1 MQRNR
6 FAVGIAIPMVFGKN
20 GHGKNVKEEK
30 HIHTKAVKTSTL
42 IMSKKIPQEIKK
54 AISQKYDMICAY
66 E

>member
-1 MQRNR
+1 
-6 FAVGIAIPMVFGKN
+6 MVFGKN